1 MEEIDIIRGFVLT
14 YPEHPIAV
22 AWATMLETTQES
34 VKKWATIIY
43 SPLEPSEFYIVATN
57 ILEKGVTLEQANQYY
72 YSFMEDE

>member
-22 AWATMLETTQES
+22 AWATMLETTQ
-34 VKKWATIIY
+34 
-43 SPLEPSEFYIVATN
+43 EPSEFYIVATN